1 MKDKLRTYITA
12 ELIKDPTYPLTDDEV
27 IMGTLIDSFS
37 LVQVAMFIEDTF
49 GAHFDDSELTVENMG
64 TLNKMVANIQAKL
77 QS

>member
-1 MKDKLRTYITA
+1 MKDKLRTYITT

-37 LVQVAMFIEDTF
+37 LVQVALFIEDTF